1 MSRLAPLLVLLLAAP
16 SATAAPLDASLPAAA
31 GPAPLD
37 LTWRGPASD
46 LTPDERRELLS
57 RPRFAAGEAMMV
69 GGLVAVGAGIAMLV
83 AGIAEDTPP
92 LGAAGAA
99 TWATGAAISFT
110 GVGLFVSETRPYFRA
125 KKSEG

>member
-1 MSRLAPLLVLLLAAP
+1 MRRLAPLLALLLAPAIAHADP
-16 SATAAPLDASLPAAA
+16 AGRPDGLVASSTGPAA
-31 GPAPLD
+31 LD
-37 LTWRGPASD
+37 LTWHPPTD
-46 LTPDERRELLS
+46 LTPDERRELLE

-83 AGIAEDTPP
+83 AGIAEESPP

-110 GVGLFVSETRPYFRA
+110 GVGLFVSETRPYFQTARD
-125 KKSEG
+125 